1 LLKKDYKDMASFK
14 GCGARVQASLI
25 LLGVL
30 LFGLTACREKPKDV
44 ELHDLGDKVGYG
56 IGLRIGRDFRARD
69 FPLDPQIVLRGLQD
83 GLGEKPPLMS
93 DQEIQEA
100 LNLLQQE
107 LNNRQQ
113 MSRQDLAKKNLED
126 GRDYLAQNGKKTGV
140 EILPSG
146 MQYQVL
152 RAGEGKVPGPVD
164 RVTVHYR
171 GQLIDGTEFDS
182 SYARNQPATFAVAGV
197 IPGWREALQK
207 MREGDKWRV
216 FLPPDLAYGEKGAG
230 SMIGPQ
236 AVLVFEI
243 ELLKVEPQG

>member
-1 LLKKDYKDMASFK
+1 
-14 GCGARVQASLI
+14 
-25 LLGVL
+25 
-30 LFGLTACREKPKDV
+30 
-44 ELHDLGDKVGYG
+44 
-56 IGLRIGRDFRARD
+56 
-69 FPLDPQIVLRGLQD
+69 VLRGLQD

-113 MSRQDLAKKNLED
+113 MSRQDLAKKNLEE